1 MPRWLPTGSRERGK
15 VRAERSGQLA
25 ERGPVDVPD
34 HHSGIASGCLF
45 SLRPQ
50 AAGRPET
57 KENLMIRN
65 TTRNVALAL
74 MSAAVLSACATGGSY
89 VQSDQYGNPTEQQ
102 NRTGRNALIGTAI
115 GVAAGLLTGDSATE
129 RRQHAL
135 IGAGIGALS
144 GAAVGQYQDR
154 QERALRERTAN
165 TGIDV
170 QRQGDNIMLN
180 LPDGITFDFGK
191 ATLKPQFYGSL
202 NGVAG
207 TLRDYNQT
215 MIEVVGHTDSI
226 GSDAVNNRLSKER
239 ADSVAQYLIGQG
251 VQSVRIET
259 LGAGKSYPIAD
270 NSTDAGRAK
279 NRRVEI
285 RVIPLKQ

>member
-1 MPRWLPTGSRERGK
+1 
-15 VRAERSGQLA
+15 
-25 ERGPVDVPD
+25 
-34 HHSGIASGCLF
+34 
-45 SLRPQ
+45 
-50 AAGRPET
+50 
-57 KENLMIRN
+57 MIR
-65 TTRNVALAL
+65 TAPRNVALAL
-74 MSAAVLSACATGGSY
+74 MTAAALTACATGGSY
-89 VQSDQYGNPTEQQ
+89 VQNDPYGNPTEQQ

-129 RRQHAL
+129 RRQHAM

-170 QRQGDNIMLN
+170 VRQGDNITLN

-191 ATLKPQFYGSL
+191 SALKPQFYGSL
-202 NGVAG
+202 NGVAK
-207 TLRDYNQT
+207 TLSEYNQT

-239 ADSVAQYLIGQG
+239 ADSVASYLTGQG
-251 VQSVRIET
+251 VQRERIET
-259 LGAGKSYPIAD
+259 LGAGKAYPVAD
-270 NSTDAGRAK
+270 NSTDAGRAQ

-285 RVIPLKQ
+285 RVIPLRQ

>member
-1 MPRWLPTGSRERGK
+1 
-15 VRAERSGQLA
+15 
-25 ERGPVDVPD
+25 
-34 HHSGIASGCLF
+34 
-45 SLRPQ
+45 
-50 AAGRPET
+50 
-57 KENLMIRN
+57 MIRN

-207 TLRDYNQT
+207 TLREYNQT

-285 RVIPLKQ
+285 RVIPLDRKSVV

>member
-1 MPRWLPTGSRERGK
+1 MIK
-15 VRAERSGQLA
+15 KFA
-25 ERGPVDVPD
+25 
-34 HHSGIASGCLF
+34 IGCL
-45 SLRPQ
+45 
-50 AAGRPET
+50 AATFLAGCTTTDPYTGEQ
-57 KENLMIRN
+57 KISN
-65 TTRNVALAL
+65 TAGGAAIG
-74 MSAAVLSACATGGSY
+74 AAVGALGGLAVGGGGKS
-89 VQSDQYGNPTEQQ
+89 
-102 NRTGRNALIGTAI
+102 GRNA
-115 GVAAGLLTGDSATE
+115 
-129 RRQHAL
+129 AL

-191 ATLKPQFYGSL
+191 STLKPQFYGSL

>member
-1 MPRWLPTGSRERGK
+1 
-15 VRAERSGQLA
+15 
-25 ERGPVDVPD
+25 
-34 HHSGIASGCLF
+34 
-45 SLRPQ
+45 
-50 AAGRPET
+50 
-57 KENLMIRN
+57 MIRSAP
-65 TTRNVALAL
+65 RNVALAL
-74 MSAAVLSACATGGSY
+74 MTAAALTACATGGSY
-89 VQSDQYGNPTEQQ
+89 VQSDPYGNETQQQ
-102 NRTGRNALIGTAI
+102 NKTGRNALIGTAI

-129 RRQHAL
+129 RRQHAM

-170 QRQGDNIMLN
+170 QRQGDNITLN

-191 ATLKPQFYGSL
+191 STLKPQFYGSL
-202 NGVAG
+202 NGVAS
-207 TLRDYNQT
+207 TLSEYNQT

-239 ADSVAQYLIGQG
+239 ADAVAAYLGGQG
-251 VQSVRIET
+251 VQRARIET
-259 LGAGKSYPIAD
+259 LGAGKAYPIAD

-285 RVIPLKQ
+285 RVIPLQQ